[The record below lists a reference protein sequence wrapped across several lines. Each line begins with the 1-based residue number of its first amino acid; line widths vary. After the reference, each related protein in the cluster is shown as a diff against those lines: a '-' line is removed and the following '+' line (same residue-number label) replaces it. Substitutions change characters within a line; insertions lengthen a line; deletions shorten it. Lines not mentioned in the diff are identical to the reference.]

1 MDGSE
6 GGASPQP
13 SWRDHLKIHPAANLC
28 PPMSR
33 DELLALGEDIK
44 ANGSEPTIPIVLL
57 QPKKGP
63 PLLLDGRNRLDAMEM
78 VGLPTLTPDGKP
90 VNSKTFEEHDGVDP
104 YAYVL
109 TANLHRRHLTGDQ
122 RGDLIRKIKVERPDL
137 STRAV
142 ADIVGTSK
150 DTVHRAINKLVEPA
164 GVSNETADPD
174 ASPAATPGEEV
185 DLHQPAASASHTQPD
200 QPDPPA
206 DPQRVKGKDGKSY
219 PVKKEPKPRPKAPK
233 EPKPAPGSFGQTRSI
248 AITEFSKVLHC
259 ELAPTLED
267 IVKLLQNETKHIV
280 NVPKEKRIIIARGY
294 LSALGLTLADLEPV
308 G

>member
-13 SWRDHLKIHPAANLC
+13 SWRDRLKIHPAANLC

-150 DTVHRAINKLVEPA
+150 DITYPTGSTRPASRPAARQGQGRQVVSRQKRAEAQAESAKGAEARARQFRTNAVNSYHRVQQGAALRT
-164 GVSNETADPD
+164 SADPRRYRE
-174 ASPAATPGEEV
+174 AVAKRNQTYCQLTE
-185 DLHQPAASASHTQPD
+185 
-200 QPDPPA
+200 
-206 DPQRVKGKDGKSY
+206 GKKDHNCSRI
-219 PVKKEPKPRPKAPK
+219 PKR
-233 EPKPAPGSFGQTRSI
+233 PGSYSR
-248 AITEFSKVLHC
+248 
-259 ELAPTLED
+259 
-267 IVKLLQNETKHIV
+267 
-280 NVPKEKRIIIARGY
+280 
-294 LSALGLTLADLEPV
+294 
-308 G
+308 